1 MGLRGK
7 RIENEEE
14 LKKRAVELRLTG
26 VSFEQIGG
34 ELGVCRDTIRKWTRH
49 LYQKKDAISEETEQ
63 EIVRLYQEGWQ
74 VKEIAEKFNIKSVS
88 TIYYICRKDCWDS
101 RRSTVPRGWVLNH
114 PFQNE
119 LEEEER
125 KRYLEVVER
134 RRATHPESGY
144 DFLNRTLET

>member
-14 LKKRAVELRLTG
+14 LKKRAVELRSAG
-26 VSFEQIGG
+26 VSFEQIGS

-49 LYQKKDAISEETEQ
+49 LYPKKEAISEETAQ
-63 EIVRLYQEGWQ
+63 TIVRMYKDGWKVQ
-74 VKEIAEKFNIKSVS
+74 EIAEKFNIKSVS

-101 RRSTVPRGWVLNH
+101 QRSAVPRGWVLNH
-114 PFQNE
+114 PFQFE
-119 LEEEER
+119 LQDEER

-134 RRATHPESGY
+134 RRLTHPKSGY
-144 DFLNRTLET
+144 DYLNRTLET